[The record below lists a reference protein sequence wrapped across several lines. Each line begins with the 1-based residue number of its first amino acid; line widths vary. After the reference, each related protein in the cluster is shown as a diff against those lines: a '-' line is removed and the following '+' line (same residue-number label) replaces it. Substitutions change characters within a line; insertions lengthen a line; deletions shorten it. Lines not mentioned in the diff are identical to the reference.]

1 MKREISMTEL
11 EELIKDKFRK
21 NGVLDMIGEDK
32 ISEIKEKVKSI
43 IRSKKLEEADTQPAQ
58 PAQPAQQAPAPPT
71 PVAQTQN
78 PNVTVKTTEDP
89 EKIEIVKKETE
100 LEIKQRELDEKEAKL
115 KQREMELEQK
125 EKELSYKP
133 ELPEKLKEVGAG
145 EIIVFSENELSAGM
159 ENLSERKFRLKE
171 NPDDKVSPHEL
182 WLKDT
187 ITRSNVYLVEL
198 KPIGQLV
205 FDPYNGTTTIEMTTG
220 GIEVPAA
227 IQDNK
232 PENNVDSAIG
242 SQQPKEEMLD
252 MVEPIRDVIQPIVNA
267 GPPEPAANTEHTNFK
282 EMIAKIV
289 QDELTRQNNYSLG
302 PGPAGQGVY

>member
-1 MKREISMTEL
+1 MNRQISMTEI

-32 ISEIKEKVKSI
+32 ISEIKEKVRSI
-43 IRSKKLEEADTQPAQ
+43 IHSKKLEEADTQPVQ
-58 PAQPAQQAPAPPT
+58 PQAVQPSPAT
-71 PVAQTQN
+71 ATTN

-89 EKIEIVKKETE
+89 QRAEMAKKETE
-100 LEIKQRELDEKEAKL
+100 LEIKQKELEQKEAKL
-115 KQREMELEQK
+115 REKELELELK

-133 ELPEKLKEVGAG
+133 ELPEKLKEIGAG

-159 ENLSERKFRLKE
+159 ENLSERKFRLKSD
-171 NPDDKVSPHEL
+171 PDSKISPHDL

-205 FDPYNGTTTIEMTTG
+205 FDPYNGTTVMESTTG
-220 GIEVPAA
+220 GAIEPSGKENDAL
-227 IQDNK
+227 
-232 PENNVDSAIG
+232 ENNVDSAVE
-242 SQQPKEEMLD
+242 SQKPKEEMRD
-252 MVEPIRDVIQPIVNA
+252 MVEPIKNVTQPIVNP
-267 GPPEPAANTEHTNFK
+267 GPPEPAASLEPTGFK
-282 EMIAKIV
+282 EMIARIV
-289 QDELTRQNNYSLG
+289 QDELTRNNNYSLG